1 MTKKTNDGICVRWDN
16 KLQLFVAY
24 KPGDFTEVHA
34 DTVFEALTKYR
45 DVVSEIESIEEHN
58 G

>member
-1 MTKKTNDGICVRWDN
+1 MTKKTDDGICVRWDN

-34 DTVFEALTKYR
+34 EAVFEALIKYR
-45 DVVSEIESIEEHN
+45 DVIFELATME
-58 G
+58 